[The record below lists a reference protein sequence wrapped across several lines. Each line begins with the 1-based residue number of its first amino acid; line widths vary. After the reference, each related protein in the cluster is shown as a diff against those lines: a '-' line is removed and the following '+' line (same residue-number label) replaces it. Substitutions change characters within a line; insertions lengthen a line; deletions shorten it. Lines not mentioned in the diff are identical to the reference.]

1 MVVKHD
7 DDDDDNWEIES
18 IEEKWKSN
26 TNTKHQQQQWIHF
39 SEQNSNHADWW

>member
-1 MVVKHD
+1 MVVKH

-26 TNTKHQQQQWIHF
+26 TQHQQQQWIHF